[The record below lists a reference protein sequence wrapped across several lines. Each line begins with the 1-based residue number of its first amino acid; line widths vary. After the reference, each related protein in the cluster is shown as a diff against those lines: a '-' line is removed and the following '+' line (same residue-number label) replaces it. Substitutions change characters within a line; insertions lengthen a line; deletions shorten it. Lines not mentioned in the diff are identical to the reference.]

1 MNIYIY
7 IYLPDIAHSRCK
19 MGRRKYRTHAFNT
32 RELLSNVEEEG
43 KGGCRRREGSK
54 LWKMRQQFRK
64 WHSPLPPRTQLY
76 RYTRAH
82 DAGITNALGD
92 CFLSTVFS
100 PSPSPL
106 RTALTIYR
114 HPASSRKLFRQAF
127 KACLVSLVV
136 TLTSKRRL
144 HFLFSI
150 SRRRVPR
157 ECLSRCFRHGFDGDD
172 EG

>member
-1 MNIYIY
+1 
-7 IYLPDIAHSRCK
+7 
-19 MGRRKYRTHAFNT
+19 
-32 RELLSNVEEEG
+32 
-43 KGGCRRREGSK
+43 
-54 LWKMRQQFRK
+54 MRQQFRK

-100 PSPSPL
+100 SSLPPFLPL
-106 RTALTIYR
+106 SVPVLTIYR

-127 KACLVSLVV
+127 KACLVSPVV

-157 ECLSRCFRHGFDGDD
+157 DAFDADSTGIRGGNAKFTSIVDGCALLKWWL
-172 EG
+172 ERISIHAVKNNR